1 MRAGSGS
8 VTCLR
13 EIPAF
18 AGITR
23 FSRERREKTITNPK
37 PRIFY
42 GWYIL
47 GVILLT
53 GLFAGPT
60 SQVFIGVLVRPIGED
75 TGWSATAIAGAVTVG
90 GILSGVG
97 APFVGVLAD
106 RYSPRVLMTFGVVL
120 MGVSFFLI
128 AAAPAVWVLVLGY
141 AIARGIA
148 QNMIAGVVPRVVV
161 VNWFRR
167 MRGRAIGLVGTAHP
181 VGTFVLGPA
190 ALLIIG
196 AGLGWRG
203 VWVIFGVAVIVFLVL
218 PNALVIRRTPEEMG
232 LLPDGDDATEAG
244 GQAAIEASAREAE
257 QSWTL
262 REAVRTPS
270 FALIILSIVL
280 TNYGGGGLPF
290 HMPQIYGDQG
300 LREAIGVAAV
310 SMFAISGAF
319 ANTLWGFLAER
330 ISERLLGIFTML
342 MGTAL
347 ALGFQFVSHPVAAVA
362 YGILLGI
369 AARGEGS
376 ILMILIANYYGRRSY
391 GAISGLVQTALLGG
405 LALGPLIMSM
415 IRESTGSYL
424 PVFYS
429 AAVTFTIA
437 AVLLALAVK
446 PKRPQR
452 APDAATATGGGTQP

>member
-1 MRAGSGS
+1 M
-8 VTCLR
+8 
-13 EIPAF
+13 
-18 AGITR
+18 
-23 FSRERREKTITNPK
+23 
-37 PRIFY
+37 
-42 GWYIL
+42 
-47 GVILLT
+47 
-53 GLFAGPT
+53 
-60 SQVFIGVLVRPIGED
+60 
-75 TGWSATAIAGAVTVG
+75 TVG

-181 VGTFVLGPA
+181 IGTFALGPV

-196 AGLGWRG
+196 TGFGWRG
-203 VWVIFGVAVIVFLVL
+203 VWVLFGIAVIVFLVL
-218 PNALVIRRTPEEMG
+218 PNALVIRRAPEEMG

-257 QSWTL
+257 QSWTF

-270 FALIILSIVL
+270 FILIILSIVL

-290 HMPQIYGDQG
+290 HMPQIYADQG

-342 MGTAL
+342 MGTVL
-347 ALGFQFVSHPVAAVA
+347 ALGFQFVSNPVAAVA
-362 YGILLGI
+362 YGILLGV

-376 ILMILIANYYGRRSY
+376 ILMILVANYYGRRSY

-405 LALGPLIMSM
+405 LALGPFIMSV

-437 AVLLALAVK
+437 AALLALAVK

-452 APDAATATGGGTQP
+452 VPGDAAATGGGTQP

>member
-1 MRAGSGS
+1 MTTTS
-8 VTCLR
+8 
-13 EIPAF
+13 
-18 AGITR
+18 
-23 FSRERREKTITNPK
+23 PK
-37 PRIFY
+37 PRPRIFY

-60 SQVFIGVLVRPIGED
+60 SQVFIGVLVRPISED
-75 TGWSATAIAGAVTVG
+75 TGWSTTAIAGAVTVG
-90 GILSGVG
+90 GILSGIG

-106 RYSPRVLMTFGVVL
+106 RYNPRILMTFGVVL
-120 MGVSFFLI
+120 MSASFFLI
-128 AAAPAVWVLVLGY
+128 AYAPEVWVLVLGY
-141 AIARGIA
+141 AVARGIA
-148 QNMIAGVVPRVVV
+148 QNLIAGVVPRVVV

-181 VGTFVLGPA
+181 IGTFVLGPA
-190 ALLIIG
+190 ALLIIS

-203 VWVIFGVAVIVFLVL
+203 VWVILGIAVIVFLVL

-232 LLPDGDDATEAG
+232 LLPDGDDVTEAG
-244 GQAAIEASAREAE
+244 GRAALEASAREAE
-257 QSWTL
+257 ESWTL
-262 REAVRTPS
+262 REAIRTPA

-290 HMPQIYGDQG
+290 HMPQYYADQG
-300 LREAIGVAAV
+300 LREVIGVAAV

-342 MGTAL
+342 MGMVL
-347 ALGFQFVSHPVAAVA
+347 ALGFQFISNPVAAVG

-376 ILMILIANYYGRRSY
+376 ILMILVANYYGRRSY

-405 LALGPLIMSM
+405 LALGPLIMSV
-415 IRESTGSYL
+415 IRESTGSYT

-429 AAVTFTIA
+429 AAVTFTFA
-437 AVLLALAVK
+437 AALLALAVK
-446 PKRPQR
+446 PKRPLR
-452 APDAATATGGGTQP
+452 VSDAAINAGG

>member
-1 MRAGSGS
+1 M
-8 VTCLR
+8 T
-13 EIPAF
+13 
-18 AGITR
+18 T
-23 FSRERREKTITNPK
+23 TNPK
-37 PRIFY
+37 PRPRIFY

-60 SQVFIGVLVRPIGED
+60 SQVFVGVLVRPISED
-75 TGWSATAIAGAVTVG
+75 TGWSATSIAGAVTVG
-90 GILSGVG
+90 GLLSGVG

-106 RYSPRVLMTFGVVL
+106 KYNPRVLMTFGVVL
-120 MGVSFFLI
+120 MGASFFLI
-128 AAAPAVWVLVLGY
+128 AAAPTVWVLVIGY

-190 ALLIIG
+190 ALLIISTG
-196 AGLGWRG
+196 FGWRG
-203 VWVIFGVAVIVFLVL
+203 VWVILGIAVIAILIL

-232 LLPDGDDATEAG
+232 LLPDGDDPTEAG
-244 GQAAIEASAREAE
+244 GRAAIEASAREAE

-262 REAVRTPS
+262 REAIRTPA
-270 FALIILSIVL
+270 FTLIILSIVL

-290 HMPQIYGDQG
+290 HMPQYYADQG
-300 LREAIGVAAV
+300 LTEAIGVAAV

-342 MGTAL
+342 MGMAL
-347 ALGFQFVSHPVAAVA
+347 ALGFQFISHPVAAVG
-362 YGILLGI
+362 YGMLLGI

-405 LALGPLIMSM
+405 LALGPLIMSV

-424 PVFYS
+424 SVFYS

-452 APDAATATGGGTQP
+452 APNTATATGGGTQP

>member
-1 MRAGSGS
+1 M
-8 VTCLR
+8 TT
-13 EIPAF
+13 P
-18 AGITR
+18 
-23 FSRERREKTITNPK
+23 NPK
-37 PRIFY
+37 PQRRIFY

-60 SQVFIGVLVRPIGED
+60 SQVFIGVLVRPISED

-120 MGVSFFLI
+120 MGASFFLI

-141 AIARGIA
+141 AVARGIA

-203 VWVIFGVAVIVFLVL
+203 VWVLFGIAVIVFLVL
-218 PNALVIRRTPEEMG
+218 PNALIIRRTPEEMG

-244 GQAAIEASAREAE
+244 GLAAIEASAREAE

-262 REAVRTPS
+262 SEAIRTPS
-270 FALIILSIVL
+270 FVLIILSIVL

-290 HMPQIYGDQG
+290 HMPQIYADEG

-342 MGTAL
+342 MGTVL
-347 ALGFQFVSHPVAAVA
+347 ALGFQFVSNPVIAVG

-452 APDAATATGGGTQP
+452 AVNTATATEGDAQP

>member
-1 MRAGSGS
+1 M
-8 VTCLR
+8 TT
-13 EIPAF
+13 ENP
-18 AGITR
+18 
-23 FSRERREKTITNPK
+23 KPK

-60 SQVFIGVLVRPIGED
+60 SQVFIGVLVKPISED

-90 GILSGVG
+90 GILAGVG
-97 APFVGVLAD
+97 APFVGFLAD
-106 RYSPRVLMTFGVVL
+106 RYNPRVLMTFGVVL
-120 MGVSFFLI
+120 MGASFFLI
-128 AAAPAVWVLVLGY
+128 AAAPSVWVLVAGY

-181 VGTFVLGPA
+181 VGTFVLGPV

-196 AGLGWRG
+196 TGLGWRG
-203 VWVIFGVAVIVFLVL
+203 VWVIFGIAVIVLLVL
-218 PNALVIRRTPEEMG
+218 PSAIVIRRTPEEMG
-232 LLPDGDDATEAG
+232 LLPDGADATEAG
-244 GQAAIEASAREAE
+244 REAAIEASLREAE
-257 QSWTL
+257 QSWTF
-262 REAVRTPS
+262 REAIRTPS
-270 FALIILSIVL
+270 FALIIFSIVL

-290 HMPQIYGDQG
+290 HMPQYYDGQG
-300 LREAIGVAAV
+300 FQTYVGVAAV

-319 ANTLWGFLAER
+319 ANTLWGFLAEH

-342 MGTAL
+342 MGMVL
-347 ALGFQFVSHPVAAVA
+347 ALGFQFVSNPVVAVA
-362 YGILLGI
+362 YGVVLGI

-391 GAISGLVQTALLGG
+391 GAISGLVQTALLVG
-405 LALGPLIMSM
+405 LALGPVIMAR
-415 IRESTGSYL
+415 IRESTGSYDA
-424 PVFYS
+424 VFYS
-429 AAVTFTIA
+429 AAVTFTFA
-437 AVLLALAVK
+437 AVLLSLAVK

-452 APDAATATGGGTQP
+452 MLNTATATGGNTQQ